1 MQLREV
7 SVIFNGFRG
16 PVVAV
21 VGDAKENV
29 LIVERFVT
37 ISEVYSII
45 TERHLEVFV
54 LLVEFETALV
64 WRKSR
69 CRGGRWRP
77 VCVSHA
83 SNCVT
88 GNLHIYMC
96 NIRLSTKSSAALL
109 SYVK

>member
-1 MQLREV
+1 VVILQLREV
-7 SVIFNGFRG
+7 SVIFNGFRS

-54 LLVEFETALV
+54 LLVEFETALFGE
-64 WRKSR
+64 SR
-69 CRGGRWRP
+69 DVAEAVGDLYACLTRAI
-77 VCVSHA
+77 A
-83 SNCVT
+83 SQVTYISTCVT
-88 GNLHIYMC
+88 LGYLPSLV
-96 NIRLSTKSSAALL
+96 RLC
-109 SYVK
+109 